1 MNHKLLVCIDSDG
14 CAFDSMEAK
23 HRNCFGPQ
31 MFSVWSFG
39 GREKEALE
47 AWNEVNLYSSTRAV
61 NRFKGL
67 ALTLQKM
74 GIDDWEPIAEWTKRE
89 TALSNATLEKETHP
103 ALKRALKWSL
113 AVNEAI
119 GKMPVSLPFPNA
131 GETIKEMA
139 DEADIIVVSSTNPEA
154 LKAEWGN
161 AGLLPYVSEI
171 LSHKDGSK
179 KECIARKLQ
188 EGYSKD
194 QVIMIGDAPGDY
206 QAAMETGVHFFPVI
220 PCKEAESW
228 LEVKRDIFPLFKNGE
243 YKETVE
249 KIKTDAFFDFFSQ
262 FGK

>member
-1 MNHKLLVCIDSDG
+1 MGVLLILWRQTSQL
-14 CAFDSMEAK
+14 F
-23 HRNCFGPQ
+23 
-31 MFSVWSFG
+31 WSADVFCMVLWWE
-39 GREKEALE
+39 RKEALE

-179 KECIARKLQ
+179 KNAL
-188 EGYSKD
+188 
-194 QVIMIGDAPGDY
+194 PGS
-206 QAAMETGVHFFPVI
+206 FR
-220 PCKEAESW
+220 
-228 LEVKRDIFPLFKNGE
+228 RDIP
-243 YKETVE
+243 
-249 KIKTDAFFDFFSQ
+249 KTR
-262 FGK
+262 